1 MQQIKTKAWKFC
13 ENNVSEVLAFGNV
26 YMIFVSG
33 HGKNQQ
39 NVLVKKWENIKNEKM
54 VDYKKHWCYNWH
66 DK

>member
-39 NVLVKKWENIKNEKM
+39 NVLAKKWENIKKWKNG
-54 VDYKKHWCYNWH
+54 WL
-66 DK
+66 